1 MIILIEYM
9 VADGGVRIKRLD
21 PAARILESAEALFA
35 RKGYDAVSI
44 REIAQLAQV
53 QSSTIY
59 YYFNDKS
66 GVFQSILENALQEL
80 TKILE
85 SVAGDGDDP
94 YCKFEK
100 FVRSYTEFLRKKQNL
115 AQLVM
120 QVIFFEESAFKYLV
134 NQYWVKHYLI
144 AEGILREGV
153 EKGVFR
159 LIDTRLLTVFI
170 RGMILWYFMSS
181 PITDLFPGMENHRE
195 EYGDKLAGEILDVF
209 LHGILRDG

>member
-1 MIILIEYM
+1 M
-9 VADGGVRIKRLD
+9 VSDGGVRIKRQD

-44 REIAQLAQV
+44 REIAQHAQV

-80 TKILE
+80 TEILE
-85 SVAGDGDDP
+85 SISGGGDDP
-94 YCKFEK
+94 YCKFKK
-100 FVRSYTEFLRKKQNL
+100 FIRCYTDFLKKKQNI

-120 QVIFFEESAFKYLV
+120 QVVFFEESAFKYLV
-134 NQYWVKHYLI
+134 NQYWVRHFLI
-144 AEGILREGV
+144 VEGILREGV
-153 EKGVFR
+153 EQGVFR
-159 LIDTRLLTVFI
+159 PIDTRLLTIFI

-195 EYGDKLAGEILDVF
+195 EYGEKLAGEILD
-209 LHGILRDG
+209 ILLNGVLRKD